1 MPADGEE
8 NISELEN
15 KNNAREKKAPKMK
28 TKAPYDK
35 KNIKCDRPGLL
46 RKVKQPMRKLDGDMR
61 NWANP
66 QIGDFEIW
74 TKKGQFVII
83 KSGIPK

>member
-1 MPADGEE
+1 MPADGKE

-46 RKVKQPMRKLDGDMR
+46 RKVKQPMRKFR
-61 NWANP
+61 
-66 QIGDFEIW
+66 
-74 TKKGQFVII
+74 
-83 KSGIPK
+83 